1 MLSGCGVFDGSEI
14 HEAVIA
20 LLNLQKRGVSTEF
33 FAPDTDQFDVVNH
46 LDSIAMQPRRN
57 ALVESARIARGKIQ
71 PLAKFDAG
79 NFDILLFV
87 GGFGAAKTL
96 CTFASDGADC
106 KVNKHVESAIVA
118 ALAKK
123 ISIAFMCIAPVIA
136 AKVIG
141 GGVKL
146 TIGND
151 PSTAAAIEAMGAKHI
166 ECQAN
171 SFVEDKAKKSIQ
183 PPHICWQINSGN
195 RRGSRRHDRRNFKK
209 CLKLFKNCG
218 HPSLYYVR
226 RLRRRQSLPQADK
239 LARLGATLECFPA
252 RFQILSF
259 PISTK
264 IAE

>member
-118 ALAKK
+118 ALA
-123 ISIAFMCIAPVIA
+123 
-136 AKVIG
+136 
-141 GGVKL
+141 
-146 TIGND
+146 
-151 PSTAAAIEAMGAKHI
+151 
-166 ECQAN
+166 
-171 SFVEDKAKKSIQ
+171 
-183 PPHICWQINSGN
+183 
-195 RRGSRRHDRRNFKK
+195 
-209 CLKLFKNCG
+209 
-218 HPSLYYVR
+218 
-226 RLRRRQSLPQADK
+226 
-239 LARLGATLECFPA
+239 
-252 RFQILSF
+252 
-259 PISTK
+259 
-264 IAE
+264 

>member
-1 MLSGCGVFDGSEI
+1 MKANPSAPRQTLRKPAEDCNLCPPPKTPRAAVVLSGCGVFDGSEI

-123 ISIAFMCIAPVIA
+123 ISIAFMCIARVIA

-171 SFVEDKAKKSIQ
+171 SFVEDKAKKVYSTPAYMLAKSTPEIDAGVGAM
-183 PPHICWQINSGN
+183 IDAI
-195 RRGSRRHDRRNFKK
+195 
-209 CLKLFKNCG
+209 LKN
-218 HPSLYYVR
+218 V
-226 RLRRRQSLPQADK
+226 
-239 LARLGATLECFPA
+239 
-252 RFQILSF
+252 
-259 PISTK
+259 
-264 IAE
+264 

>member
-1 MLSGCGVFDGSEI
+1 MKANPSAPRQTLRKPAEDCNLCPPPKTPRAAVVLSGCGVFDGSEI

-46 LDSIAMQPRRN
+46 LDPIAMQPRRN

-171 SFVEDKAKKSIQ
+171 SFVEDKAKKVYSTPAYMLAKSTPEIDAGVGAM
-183 PPHICWQINSGN
+183 IDAI
-195 RRGSRRHDRRNFKK
+195 
-209 CLKLFKNCG
+209 LKN
-218 HPSLYYVR
+218 V
-226 RLRRRQSLPQADK
+226 
-239 LARLGATLECFPA
+239 
-252 RFQILSF
+252 
-259 PISTK
+259 
-264 IAE
+264 